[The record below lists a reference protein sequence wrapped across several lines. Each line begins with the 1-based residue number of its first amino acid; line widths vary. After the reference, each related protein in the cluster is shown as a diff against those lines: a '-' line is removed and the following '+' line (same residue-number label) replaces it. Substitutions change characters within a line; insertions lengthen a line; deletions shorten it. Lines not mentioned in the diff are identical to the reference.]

1 MPPLDE
7 KAREDAKRR
16 KASWQPVY
24 TDVRLPLDEALIGE
38 VVKAGKAVEIRL
50 ELTGD
55 ISLCSLQAEYKPD
68 SSPAE

>member
-1 MPPLDE
+1 M
-7 KAREDAKRR
+7 
-16 KASWQPVY
+16 
-24 TDVRLPLDEALIGE
+24 IGE